1 MPPRA
6 EEEDIGSS
14 GGREEPRED
23 LKTVAFIE
31 VF

>member
-1 MPPRA
+1 MPHRA
-6 EEEDIGSS
+6 EEEDTRSS